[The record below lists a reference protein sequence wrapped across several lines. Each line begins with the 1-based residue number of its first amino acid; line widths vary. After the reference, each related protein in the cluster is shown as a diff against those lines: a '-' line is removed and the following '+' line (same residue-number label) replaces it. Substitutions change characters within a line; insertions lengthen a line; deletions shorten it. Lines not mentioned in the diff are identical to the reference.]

1 MENKQPNITTG
12 IIHLY
17 AGDGKGKTTAA
28 VGLAV
33 RAAGYGLRV
42 MFIQFLKFGD
52 SSELKILQN
61 LPNVKVLSGMP
72 TRKFTFVM
80 NEEEK
85 AETKAWCESHLVQ
98 GISAADE
105 NEIDLLILDEAL
117 GAISSGMLSEQVLL
131 DFLKTK
137 PENLEVVLTGR
148 DPSQALID
156 IADYYSEIRAVKHP
170 YNKEKL
176 MARPG
181 IEY

>member
-1 MENKQPNITTG
+1 MENNQAKITTG
-12 IIHLY
+12 KIHLY

-28 VGLAV
+28 VGLVV

-42 MFIQFLKFGD
+42 MFIQFLKYGD
-52 SSELKILQN
+52 SSELKVLQN

-72 TRKFTFVM
+72 TQKFTFVM

-85 AETKAWCESHLVQ
+85 AETKSWCESHLMQ

-105 NEIDLLILDEAL
+105 KEIDVLILDEAL
-117 GAISSGMLSEQVLL
+117 GALSTGMLSEQVLL
-131 DFLKTK
+131 DFLNKK
-137 PENLEVVLTGR
+137 PETLEVVLTGR
-148 DPSQALID
+148 DPSQALIE
-156 IADYYSEIRAVKHP
+156 IADYYSEIHAVKHP
-170 YNKEKL
+170 YNTEKL